1 MAKRGR
7 PPKNKQR
14 GKKDTPSTGVVK
26 NGSAS
31 ARSETGRF
39 ISRSEAG
46 SKVGRPRK
54 RAYDAQGVVLFDLPA
69 LNLTS
74 VASATR
80 PMRSAAPVQLEEW
93 SDTQLSGLRSELDS
107 LLTSVRALSKKLGG
121 ETDYMGVTMKN
132 CTETHLKAL
141 LESDISVDE
150 LRQSTPSY
158 AATSKRSRNAG
169 KFNSKRS
176 RRDST
181 SAVTEDE
188 EMTDINVVDVDDSAH
203 VPVPDDISEPDLNS
217 SYEATSNSRNKNK
230 KKSGRPS
237 SARDRNKK
245 NKKKSEDV
253 SSSED
258 DYVRQ
263 PTTSAN
269 FWQSISPFCK
279 TLAVADLLPLTPQS
293 LSDSD
298 PDFVIPPLG
307 KHYSESSRANE
318 ANWSASKG
326 ANSAAGRA
334 SGALDGDVRCGDVTQ
349 RILAALI
356 EEKLIVQPNP
366 PEIHL
371 LTTSA
376 LPLDSPPTADYS
388 RAAMLSLDDRIRLE
402 LRSVGLLDDEDDD
415 ASGNREDDEICA
427 EIRHLQGQLREQI
440 RVNNERRRIF
450 LRRAQVKMAEQQNT
464 NARRAENKAIEQ
476 LFLKRMKLKAK
487 IKKKKGR
494 PPRAKPTRSSTL
506 PVAATPP
513 ATAGKGQGMEKAQ
526 TDVNV
531 PDRKSVV

>member
-7 PPKNKQR
+7 PPKNKSR
-14 GKKDTPSTGVVK
+14 GKTDAPAA
-26 NGSAS
+26 GSPKSGPAS

-54 RAYDAQGVVLFDLPA
+54 RAYDAPGVVLFDLPA

-74 VASATR
+74 VQSATR
-80 PMRSAAPVQLEEW
+80 PMRSAAPVQFEEW
-93 SDTQLSGLRSELDS
+93 TDTQLSGLRSELDS
-107 LLTSVRALSKKLGG
+107 LLASTRALGKKLGG
-121 ETDYMGVTMKN
+121 EMDYMGVTMKN
-132 CTETHLKAL
+132 CTDTHLKAL
-141 LESDISVDE
+141 LESDISTDE
-150 LRQSTPSY
+150 LRSSTNN
-158 AATSKRSRNAG
+158 KRGRGAS

-181 SAVTEDE
+181 VAVTEDE
-188 EMTDINVVDVDDSAH
+188 EMTDINVVDVDDSANANS
-203 VPVPDDISEPDLNS
+203 VPVPDDVSEPDLNS
-217 SYEATSNSRNKNK
+217 SYDSVSTGRARNNRK
-230 KKSGRPS
+230 KAGRPS
-237 SARDRNKK
+237 KGRDR
-245 NKKKSEDV
+245 KKKKRKTEEV

-269 FWQSISPFCK
+269 FWQSISPFSK
-279 TLAVADLLPLTPQS
+279 TLTVADLLPLKPQS

-307 KHYSESSRANE
+307 THYSETLRDSSWTAAN
-318 ANWSASKG
+318 N
-326 ANSAAGRA
+326 AAKA
-334 SGALDGDVRCGDVTQ
+334 SGRGGSSFDGGDVRCGDVTQ

-356 EEKLIVQPNP
+356 EEKLIVEPNTP
-366 PEIHL
+366 ADPFL
-371 LTTSA
+371 ATSA

-388 RAAMLSLDDRIRLE
+388 RPAMLSLDDRIRME
-402 LRSVGLLDDEDDD
+402 LRSIGLLDDEDAN

-450 LRRAQVKMAEQQNT
+450 LRRAELKMNEQQGT
-464 NARRAENKAIEQ
+464 NAKRAENKAIEQ
-476 LFLKRMKLKAK
+476 LFLRRMKLKAK

-494 PPRAKPTRSSTL
+494 PPRTKPTRSST
-506 PVAATPP
+506 AAAAAAPETP
-513 ATAGKGQGMEKAQ
+513 TAGKSTSGDPSKAD
-526 TDVNV
+526 TAVPPPVNG
-531 PDRKSVV
+531 